1 MGIFFAR
8 HGETDWNIAK
18 RVQGTT
24 NIPLNENG
32 IRQAELLY
40 ENLHK
45 ENIDFC
51 RIYSSCQTRALTTA
65 EIVGAGYHVPVR
77 VVSGLE
83 EMNFGLF
90 EGHTWREIETLYP
103 YELKRWESDKRY
115 HKTPGGECYQNVLE
129 RVFSALDWILKEA
142 RDEIGSGRDVLILTH
157 GAVMLSLLT
166 LQYDLDFA
174 TSYAVVSVENAK
186 AIKLEISDLRE
197 IEQKVYLKPV

>member
-24 NIPLNENG
+24 DIPLNENG

-40 ENLHK
+40 ENLEK
-45 ENIDFC
+45 ENISLS
-51 RIYSSCQTRALTTA
+51 RIYSSCQARALTTA

-77 VVSGLE
+77 VAPGLE

-90 EGHTWREIETLYP
+90 EGHTWEEIGTLYP
-103 YELKRWESDKRY
+103 EELKKWESDKRY
-115 HKTPGGECYQNVLE
+115 HKTPGGECYQDVLE
-129 RVFSALDWILKEA
+129 RLFSALDWILGEA
-142 RDEIGSGRDVLILTH
+142 GDEINSGRDVLILTH

-166 LQYDLDFA
+166 LKYDLDFT
-174 TSYAVVSVENAK
+174 TSYAVVSIENAK
-186 AIKLEISDLRE
+186 AIELERNDLRE
-197 IEQKVYLKPV
+197 IGRKVYLKPV